1 MSVLAAKKAETVE
14 RVRLGLD
21 VQRCL
26 PKVFAVTK
34 PRLSHASF
42 CFQMLFGRGGC
53 AGMFHG
59 SMAGIWVVGM
69 TLTTGPPSPFQEG
82 LDMSLHLQ
90 VGASDALALLTSQA
104 PVNPTKS
111 PAINSQRAGVSPLR
125 TASSLFGSNS
135 DAVER

>member
-1 MSVLAAKKAETVE
+1 
-14 RVRLGLD
+14 
-21 VQRCL
+21 
-26 PKVFAVTK
+26 
-34 PRLSHASF
+34 
-42 CFQMLFGRGGC
+42 
-53 AGMFHG
+53 MFHG

-125 TASSLFGSNS
+125 TASSLFGINS